1 MAEIK
6 IVTGLNYGDESK
18 GLVANAVS
26 TPTCLNILP
35 SNSCQRAHTVV
46 ENGVRRVFRHFGS
59 GTLKGAATYF
69 SEEFMVNPAMF
80 RREWEELEVMG
91 ITPKVY
97 AKIGGVMVSPV
108 DMFANVNV
116 EERRGDKSHSSTGCG
131 VWESLNRHRVCTE
144 MAGTP
149 HYHLD
154 TIIKYYEDVLRD
166 KDGTLPEDVTNFLH
180 GEYLEPN
187 IDEDFQWFYDHITLI
202 KNDTEEKALL
212 HSYPLLVF
220 ENGQG
225 LLLADD
231 HNYDFEHNT
240 PAYVGAK
247 VPSQIIAQNFDKGEV
262 DIETLY
268 VTRTYLTR
276 HGKGQIGQTSNLEC
290 DKAAINADMFDATNV
305 PNPNQGTLRY
315 GKFDQ
320 REANAA
326 VARAIRDSK
335 YFEMKGIKAK
345 PSLVVT
351 HTNEFA
357 GTEILTA
364 AEGKINLYTSDNEST
379 IKSFK

>member
-26 TPTCLNILP
+26 TPTCLNIMP

-46 ENGVRRVFRHFGS
+46 ENGIRRVFRHFGS

-69 SEEFMVNPAMF
+69 TDKFMVNPSMM
-80 RREWEELEVMG
+80 RMEWNELEEFG

-97 AKIGGVMVSPV
+97 ARLGAVIITPI

-116 EERRGDKSHSSTGCG
+116 ERRRGDKSHSSTGCG
-131 VWESLNRHRVCTE
+131 VWEALNRNRVLQE
-144 MAGTP
+144 KGLANGGEFK
-149 HYHLD
+149 D
-154 TIIKYYEDVLRD
+154 VIAYYEDVLRD
-166 KDGTLPEDVTNFLH
+166 PDGTLPEEVTDFLH
-180 GEYLEPN
+180 GEYLHAN
-187 IDEDFQWFYDHITLI
+187 IADDFEWFYNHITLI
-202 KNDTEEKALL
+202 HNDEEEKALL

-231 HNYDFEHNT
+231 HSYDFEHNT

-247 VPSQIIAQNFDKGEV
+247 VPSQIIAQNFDKGKV

-290 DKAAINADMFDATNV
+290 DKAAINVDMFDATNV

>member
-1 MAEIK
+1 M
-6 IVTGLNYGDESK
+6 
-18 GLVANAVS
+18 
-26 TPTCLNILP
+26 
-35 SNSCQRAHTVV
+35 
-46 ENGVRRVFRHFGS
+46 
-59 GTLKGAATYF
+59 
-69 SEEFMVNPAMF
+69 
-80 RREWEELEVMG
+80 
-91 ITPKVY
+91 
-97 AKIGGVMVSPV
+97 
-108 DMFANVNV
+108 
-116 EERRGDKSHSSTGCG
+116 
-131 VWESLNRHRVCTE
+131 
-144 MAGTP
+144 
-149 HYHLD
+149 
-154 TIIKYYEDVLRD
+154 
-166 KDGTLPEDVTNFLH
+166 
-180 GEYLEPN
+180 
-187 IDEDFQWFYDHITLI
+187 I
-202 KNDTEEKALL
+202 KNDEEEKALL

-290 DKAAINADMFDATNV
+290 DKSAINADMFDATNV

-326 VARAIRDSK
+326 VARALRDSK

-379 IKSFK
+379 IKSFQ